1 MMTITDFFNKI
12 RSKIA
17 AVFASKGGQIV
28 KDAVGAVLKELTA
41 AALSMLLDVAKNKA
55 VQVEAL
61 GTLRGDMK
69 FNAVKQA
76 VSDAAHREGLLLA
89 NRTLDTIVQLA
100 AQAVK

>member
-1 MMTITDFFNKI
+1 MTITDLFNML

-17 AVFASKGGQIV
+17 AFFATKGGQIV

-69 FNAVKQA
+69 FKAVREA
-76 VSDAAHREGLLLA
+76 VEVAAYKEGITLA

>member
-1 MMTITDFFNKI
+1 MTITDFFNMI

-17 AVFASKGGQIV
+17 AFFASKGGQIV
-28 KDAVGAVLKELTA
+28 KDAVGAILKELTA

-61 GTLRGDMK
+61 GTLQGDMK
-69 FNAVKQA
+69 FEVVRQA
-76 VSDAAHREGLLLA
+76 VSDAARKEGLFLA
-89 NRTLDTIVQLA
+89 NRTVDTIVQLA